1 MQFRFRHIALLIVS
15 VSASLC
21 IYAGVS
27 YADNQLNKV
36 KAVFLFKF
44 FDYVSWHEAAPQQQT
59 LCTLGPHPFGNMLNE
74 ISQLRP
80 KEHRRVIALN
90 SIKDVG
96 ICQVLYIHKKSD
108 EYSLSNKALDYTLVV
123 GDDLEFIK
131 NGGVI
136 IMAERSGKI
145 NLTIDLKQAEKNKLK
160 ISSRLLGIAD
170 VLR

>member
-1 MQFRFRHIALLIVS
+1 LKLRFRHIALLIVS
-15 VSASLC
+15 VSAILC
-21 IYAGVS
+21 IDASAS

-44 FDYVSWHEAAPQQQT
+44 FDYVSWHESAPQQQT

-74 ISQLRP
+74 ISHLRQ
-80 KEHRRVIALN
+80 KEHMRVVALK
-90 SIKDVG
+90 SIKDAS

-108 EYSLSNKALDYTLVV
+108 EYSLSNQALDYTLVV
-123 GDDLEFIK
+123 GDDFDFIK

>member
-1 MQFRFRHIALLIVS
+1 MKFRFRHIALLMFS

-21 IYAGVS
+21 TYASAS
-27 YADNQLNKV
+27 YAEDQLNKI

-44 FDYVSWHEAAPQQQT
+44 FDYVSWHESAPQQHT
-59 LCTLGPHPFGNMLNE
+59 LCTLGPHPFGDMLND
-74 ISQLRP
+74 ISQLT
-80 KEHRRVIALN
+80 KERQMRVLDLKD
-90 SIKDVG
+90 IKDAG
-96 ICQVLYIHKKSD
+96 MCQVLYIHQMNDK
-108 EYSLSNKALDYTLVV
+108 YSLNDKALDYTLVV
-123 GDDLEFIK
+123 GDDLDFIQ

-136 IMAERSGKI
+136 IMAEKSGKI